1 MEFRLLGPLEVV
13 DDDGVVLPLGG
24 PRPRALLAQLLL
36 HPNEVVSTDRLIDG
50 TWGETPPASA
60 TNALQVHIHTLRSAL
75 GADRIVTRA
84 PGYLLRVEAG
94 ELDAERFEQLVRN
107 GKPVEAL
114 ALWRGPALADVA
126 FEPFAQAEAA
136 RLEERRLAAIEARID
151 ADLETGRH
159 AEVAAE
165 LEALVAEHPHRER
178 LRAQQMLAL
187 YRAGRQADAL
197 AAYRDARASLDEL
210 GLEPSADL
218 RALEQRILR
227 QDPGL
232 DARPA
237 APPRQLDGV
246 PPASTPIVGRS
257 LELAAVSALLERPD
271 TRLVTLTGPG
281 GTGKTRLALEA
292 ARAAAGEAVF
302 VDLSSVED
310 PSLVVP
316 TIGRVVGA
324 AESPGE
330 DPVATVAAALDG
342 VRSCCSTTS
351 SRCSTPRRTSAGSS
365 HSPPT

>member
-1 MEFRLLGPLEVV
+1 MRFGILGPLEVL
-13 DDDGVVLPLGG
+13 DEDGAPVALGG
-24 PRPRALLAQLLL
+24 PRPRALLATLLL
-36 HPNEVVSTDRLIDG
+36 HPNQAVSTDRLIDAI
-50 TWGETPPASA
+50 WGDEPPASA
-60 TNALQVHIHTLRSAL
+60 PNALQVHVHALRSAL

-84 PGYLLRVEAG
+84 PGYLLRVEDG
-94 ELDAERFEQLVRN
+94 ELDAERFEQLVHD

-210 GLEPSADL
+210 GLEPSAEL

-227 QDPGL
+227 QDPDL
-232 DARPA
+232 DAPPA
-237 APPRQLDGV
+237 APPRQLDGL

-281 GTGKTRLALEA
+281 RNGQDPPGARGG
-292 ARAAAGEAVF
+292 ARAA
-302 VDLSSVED
+302 
-310 PSLVVP
+310 
-316 TIGRVVGA
+316 GRG
-324 AESPGE
+324 
-330 DPVATVAAALDG
+330 G
-342 VRSCCSTTS
+342 VR
-351 SRCSTPRRTSAGSS
+351 RPLLRRGPDARRPDDRTGGRSAEVAGRGRGGDGRA
-365 HSPPT
+365 